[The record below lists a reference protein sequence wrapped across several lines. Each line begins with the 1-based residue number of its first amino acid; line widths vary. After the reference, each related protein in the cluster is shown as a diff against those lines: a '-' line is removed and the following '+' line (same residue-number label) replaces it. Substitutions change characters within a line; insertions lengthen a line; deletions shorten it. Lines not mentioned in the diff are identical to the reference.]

1 MESNNKKATSQ
12 NTINTEIKKGFIPAH
27 VFNILQLIFCDRV
40 FSDSSKTANMFHVR
54 IFKQ

>member
-1 MESNNKKATSQ
+1 MKSNNKKATSQ

-27 VFNILQLIFCDRV
+27 VFKILQLIFCDRV

>member
-27 VFNILQLIFCDRV
+27 VFNILQLIFCEE
-40 FSDSSKTANMFHVR
+40 FFQITQ
-54 IFKQ
+54 KQLTCFM

>member
-1 MESNNKKATSQ
+1 MKSNNKKATSQ
-12 NTINTEIKKGFIPAH
+12 NTINNEIKKGFIPAH
-27 VFNILQLIFCDRV
+27 VFKILQLIFCDRV